1 MDWQKIPPLT
11 ALRAFAAVA
20 EHKSLTRAG
29 EALFVTQAAV
39 SQQIKILENHLG
51 TKLILRNARGISLT
65 TYGENLAL
73 GLSSAFN
80 QIGVTIQNL
89 SEAEASR
96 PLVISTTPMFA
107 TDFLMHSLSSFME
120 INPEI
125 ELHVETTIDVI
136 DLNNQNID
144 LAIRYG
150 TGTWSGVHSELL
162 IPGRLT
168 VVAARDLI
176 GDRRFT
182 HPLELLEF
190 PILQEFAA
198 VEFDLWLEKSGV
210 PATVKRNVLR
220 VPGNMLLDGIRRGE
234 GIGATVPMYISDELK
249 SGELVALFD
258 DPVPDI
264 GYYLVTKTDTKHSTI
279 QALQHWLKKSASE
292 IAVADTSDCISWVN
306 SQATQSYAID
316 YSGETLKLIAVD
328 PKE

>member
-11 ALRAFAAVA
+11 ALRAFTAVA

-80 QIGVTIQNL
+80 QIGVTIQSL

-107 TDFLMHSLSSFME
+107 SDFLMHSLSSFME

-125 ELHVETTIDVI
+125 ELHVEPTIDVI

-176 GDRRFT
+176 GDHRFT

-210 PATVKRNVLR
+210 PATAKRNVLR

-264 GYYLVTKTDTKHSTI
+264 GYYLVTKTDTNHSSI
-279 QALQHWLKKSASE
+279 QALQNWLKKSASE
-292 IAVADTSDCISWVN
+292 IAVADTSGCISWIN
-306 SQATQSYAID
+306 SQATRSYAID
-316 YSGETLKLIAVD
+316 YSGETLKLIALD
-328 PKE
+328 S